1 LFAIT
6 RARCS
11 YLYDWA
17 DQWVLADAETVK
29 VKGTP
34 VIVLE
39 NMILKRQNHGCNY

>member
-1 LFAIT
+1 MLA
-6 RARCS
+6 S
-11 YLYDWA
+11 LYDWA

-34 VIVLE
+34 VIVFLE